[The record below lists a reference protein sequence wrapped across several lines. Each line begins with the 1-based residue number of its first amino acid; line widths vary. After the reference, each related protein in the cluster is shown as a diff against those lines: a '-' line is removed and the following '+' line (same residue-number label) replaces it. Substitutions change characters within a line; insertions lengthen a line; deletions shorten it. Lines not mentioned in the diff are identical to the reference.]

1 MIVEKKNK
9 KYMYITIGII
19 ALLIITI
26 GISYALWIM
35 TKEQTG
41 GATVLGQIV

>member
-1 MIVEKKNK
+1 MEKKNK

-19 ALLIITI
+19 TLLLITI
-26 GISYALWIM
+26 GISYAIWMI

>member
-1 MIVEKKNK
+1 MEKKNK
-9 KYMYITIGII
+9 KYMYIIMVIIG
-19 ALLIITI
+19 LLIITI
-26 GISYALWIM
+26 GISYAIWMI

>member
-1 MIVEKKNK
+1 MEKKNK

>member
-1 MIVEKKNK
+1 MVKSKDKKTL
-9 KYMYITIGII
+9 YITLIVII
-19 ALLIITI
+19 LLIITI
-26 GISYALWIM
+26 GVSYAIWMI